1 MSMWVEMRISNPA
14 QSDRGKTFRLLVDS
28 EAHHS
33 VIPAAEARALGL
45 EAHAIEDFELANGAR
60 VRYPVCTALF
70 EYAGKT
76 RGAPLILGEPDV
88 YLVGAL
94 TLEALAL
101 VLDPSRQELMPMPVL
116 YL

>member
-1 MSMWVEMRISNPA
+1 M
-14 QSDRGKTFRLLVDS
+14 
-28 EAHHS
+28 
-33 VIPAAEARALGL
+33 
-45 EAHAIEDFELANGAR
+45 
-60 VRYPVCTALF
+60 RYPVCTALF
-70 EYAGKT
+70 EHAGKT